1 MNKIKLACITY
12 KKLSG
17 LTRESIQDINDDRL
31 DIRVIDTSMVDLA
44 GNISRLLEED
54 IDVFVAGG
62 AYAEIIK
69 ATAKRPVVT
78 IEWSSTDL
86 IKSILKAKKYGRKIA
101 IASYEPLDLLESLDY
116 EQILD
121 VDLSNLVFDSV
132 YDLSQ
137 KLQQKKFD
145 ALVGGSVSNQL
156 ATEHE
161 IPSVLIYKGKKSVTN
176 AIKEAKQLATALYEE
191 KKNIDLFQSIFN
203 YTPIGMIVL
212 NENGTIASMNSLAS
226 TLCQTTSRHALGKE
240 VQSIIPDFDFTELRE
255 QGDASIQSQAQVNQR
270 SLFLETYCIR
280 RQDKFVS
287 AVIMLKSTEDETK
300 QKFQNRRLPLNKTFQ
315 SKMRFSDILGD
326 SPAISNAIRKAKK
339 FSRSHSTIH
348 ITGKTGVGKEMF
360 AQSIHDY
367 SFVSKGP
374 FVAVNCA
381 ALPENLLESELF
393 GYEEGAFTG
402 SRKGGKKGL
411 FEIANGGTVFLD
423 EIGEISLSLQARL
436 LRVLQ
441 EREIIRVGGE
451 TLIPVNVRVISASN
465 KDLETLVP
473 DQFREDLFYRLAIL
487 SLEIPPL
494 HERGADVVELFRYF
508 FEKYSNQN
516 KSSEPLSV
524 DSLTVLQ
531 KYSWPGNIRQL
542 NNVAERF
549 CLEIEDFNRLEHKRI
564 HRALVDSIGLNR
576 LIRDIFKQHGIMDP
590 SQITNEQITTILID
604 DLEVV
609 FPKQKERIAQEL
621 GISRTS
627 LWRKLKE

>member
-31 DIRVIDTSMVDLA
+31 DIRVIDTSMANLVE
-44 GNISRLLEED
+44 NISRLLDED

-69 ATAKRPVVT
+69 STVKKPVVT

-86 IKSILKAKKYGRKIA
+86 IKSIQKAKQYGKRIA
-101 IASYEPLDLLESLDY
+101 IASYEPLTLLESLDY
-116 EQILD
+116 EQIMD
-121 VDLSNLVFDSV
+121 VDLTNIVFDSD

-145 ALVGGSVSNQL
+145 ALIGGSVSNQL
-156 ATEHE
+156 AMEHE

-191 KKNIDLFQSIFN
+191 KKNVDIFQSIFN

-212 NENGTIASMNSLAS
+212 NEDGTIASMNSLAS
-226 TLCQTTSRHALGKE
+226 TLCQTNSRRALGKE
-240 VQSIIPDFDFTELRE
+240 IQSVIPDFDFTELQE
-255 QGDASIQSQAQVNQR
+255 QSDASFHLESQVNQH
-270 SLFLETYCIR
+270 SLLLETYCIR

-287 AVIMLKSTEDETK
+287 AVIMLKNTDDKTK
-300 QKFQNRRLPLNKTFQ
+300 EKSQSRRQPLNKTFQ
-315 SKMRFSDILGD
+315 SKMRFSDIIGE
-326 SPAISNAIRKAKK
+326 SPAIMQSIRKAKK
-339 FSRSHSTIH
+339 FSRSHSTILL
-348 ITGKTGVGKEMF
+348 TGKTGVGKEMF

-381 ALPENLLESELF
+381 ALPESLLESELF

-411 FEIANGGTVFLD
+411 FEIANGGTIFLD
-423 EIGEISLSLQARL
+423 EIGEISLNLQARL

-465 KDLETLVP
+465 KDIEALVP
-473 DQFREDLFYRLAIL
+473 DQFREDLYYRLAIL

-508 FEKYSNQN
+508 FKKYSNQQEV
-516 KSSEPLSV
+516 SEQLSAE
-524 DSLTVLQ
+524 SLSALQ

-542 NNVAERF
+542 NNVVERF
-549 CLEIEDFNRLEHKRI
+549 CLEIEDYNRLENKRI
-564 HRALVDSIGLNR
+564 HLALVDSIGLNR
-576 LIRDIFKQHGIMDP
+576 LLRDIYNHHGIVNT
-590 SQITNEQITTILID
+590 SQITSEQITTALID
-604 DLEVV
+604 DLEVL
-609 FPKQKERIAQEL
+609 FPKQKDRIAQEL